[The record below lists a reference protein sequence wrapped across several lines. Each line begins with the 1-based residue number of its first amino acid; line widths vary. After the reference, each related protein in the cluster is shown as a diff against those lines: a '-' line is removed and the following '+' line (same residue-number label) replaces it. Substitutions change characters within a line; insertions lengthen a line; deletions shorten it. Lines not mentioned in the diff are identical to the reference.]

1 MKSQLVILLIISFNI
16 LSAQTKN
23 TRLLE
28 GVISYI
34 SSQNIYVKFVS
45 TNGIEIGDTLFLKN
59 NNDFLPAIKVDHKSS
74 TSCAGSSIISRK
86 LEINDLLYA
95 IIPEIIKDSTT
106 EAVISTTLIPVVIPT
121 VTSGEIITKTTL
133 EPVSSFSGKISVQS
147 YSNFT
152 NNQASYDY
160 QRWRYT
166 FQLNANRIGSS
177 GFSYSQY
184 ISFAYRADDWNR
196 ISSDLSEAIRVYD
209 LAVKYNFNE
218 RTLIWLGRHL
228 NNKISSI
235 SSIDGLQFESG
246 INEWSIGAAIGSR
259 PDFNNMGYNF
269 KLFEYGAYINRA
281 DLLANGDMQNTLG
294 YFEQT
299 NDFKTDR
306 RFLYYQH
313 SNSAIQSTRIF
324 LSTEIDL
331 YKKEMGESKT
341 EFSLTSLF
349 TSVNIRPSDFFAV
362 MISYDARKNVIYY
375 ETFKT
380 LVDSIIENE
389 TRQGFRTRLTLKP
402 FNNFYIG
409 GDYGYRHRKG
419 DLKPSNNYGGSISY
433 SQIPGIESSVTVSFN
448 KLSSSY
454 TEGDI
459 WTASL
464 NRPIAFG
471 FDVML
476 GYRFTNYK
484 FRSGIDDLKQNSVSI
499 NLNTYFLKPVLLNFT
514 YEGIFWKSTSLR
526 EKTFNHQGDF
536 WLILLIDFDF
546 VFFKIKVAQS
556 YSEGME
562 VV

>member
-106 EAVISTTLIPVVIPT
+106 EAVISTTLTPVVIPT

-147 YSNFT
+147 YYNFT

-269 KLFEYGAYINRA
+269 KLFEYGVYANRT
-281 DLLANGDMQNTLG
+281 DQLANGDMQNTLG

-380 LVDSIIENE
+380 QIDSIIENE
-389 TRQGFRTRLTLKP
+389 TRQGFRTRVTLKP

-419 DLKPSNNYGGSISY
+419 DLKPSNNYGGYITY
-433 SQIPGIESSVTVSFN
+433 TRIPAIETSATVSFN

-514 YEGIFWKSTSLR
+514 YEGIFWKSITSG
-526 EKTFNHQGDF
+526 ED
-536 WLILLIDFDF
+536 
-546 VFFKIKVAQS
+546 VQS
-556 YSEGME
+556 SGRFLANLTYRF
-562 VV
+562 

>member
-1 MKSQLVILLIISFNI
+1 
-16 LSAQTKN
+16 
-23 TRLLE
+23 
-28 GVISYI
+28 
-34 SSQNIYVKFVS
+34 
-45 TNGIEIGDTLFLKN
+45 
-59 NNDFLPAIKVDHKSS
+59 HKSS

-476 GYRFTNYK
+476 GYRFT
-484 FRSGIDDLKQNSVSI
+484 INSDQELMI
-499 NLNTYFLKPVLLNFT
+499 
-514 YEGIFWKSTSLR
+514 
-526 EKTFNHQGDF
+526 
-536 WLILLIDFDF
+536 
-546 VFFKIKVAQS
+546 
-556 YSEGME
+556 
-562 VV
+562 

>member
-1 MKSQLVILLIISFNI
+1 M
-16 LSAQTKN
+16 
-23 TRLLE
+23 
-28 GVISYI
+28 
-34 SSQNIYVKFVS
+34 
-45 TNGIEIGDTLFLKN
+45 
-59 NNDFLPAIKVDHKSS
+59 
-74 TSCAGSSIISRK
+74 
-86 LEINDLLYA
+86 
-95 IIPEIIKDSTT
+95 
-106 EAVISTTLIPVVIPT
+106 
-121 VTSGEIITKTTL
+121 
-133 EPVSSFSGKISVQS
+133 
-147 YSNFT
+147 
-152 NNQASYDY
+152 
-160 QRWRYT
+160 
-166 FQLNANRIGSS
+166 
-177 GFSYSQY
+177 
-184 ISFAYRADDWNR
+184 
-196 ISSDLSEAIRVYD
+196 
-209 LAVKYNFNE
+209 
-218 RTLIWLGRHL
+218 
-228 NNKISSI
+228 
-235 SSIDGLQFESG
+235 
-246 INEWSIGAAIGSR
+246 
-259 PDFNNMGYNF
+259 
-269 KLFEYGAYINRA
+269 
-281 DLLANGDMQNTLG
+281 
-294 YFEQT
+294 
-299 NDFKTDR
+299 
-306 RFLYYQH
+306 
-313 SNSAIQSTRIF
+313 
-324 LSTEIDL
+324 
-331 YKKEMGESKT
+331 

-514 YEGIFWKSTSLR
+514 YEGIFWKSITSG
-526 EKTFNHQGDF
+526 ED
-536 WLILLIDFDF
+536 
-546 VFFKIKVAQS
+546 VQS
-556 YSEGME
+556 SGRFLANLTYRF
-562 VV
+562 

>member
-419 DLKPSNNYGGSISY
+419 DLKPSNNYGGYITY
-433 SQIPGIESSVTVSFN
+433 TRIPAIETSATVSFN

-514 YEGIFWKSTSLR
+514 YEGIFWKSITSG
-526 EKTFNHQGDF
+526 ED
-536 WLILLIDFDF
+536 
-546 VFFKIKVAQS
+546 VQS
-556 YSEGME
+556 SGRFLANLTYRF
-562 VV
+562 

>member
-106 EAVISTTLIPVVIPT
+106 EAVISTTLTPVVIPT

-514 YEGIFWKSTSLR
+514 YEGIFWKSITSG
-526 EKTFNHQGDF
+526 ED
-536 WLILLIDFDF
+536 
-546 VFFKIKVAQS
+546 VQS
-556 YSEGME
+556 SGRFLANLTYRF
-562 VV
+562 

>member
-147 YSNFT
+147 YYNFT

-514 YEGIFWKSTSLR
+514 YEGIFWKSITSG
-526 EKTFNHQGDF
+526 ED
-536 WLILLIDFDF
+536 
-546 VFFKIKVAQS
+546 VQS
-556 YSEGME
+556 SGRFLANLTYRF
-562 VV
+562 